1 MNSWSSFPSE
11 MIINFD
17 EKAGN
22 KTFSEIHKV
31 GRHGSVT
38 LQQELTRVDGPLW
51 PPPRVVKF
59 AQLVRQKSEN
69 VDSAFKNNTVT
80 SSPTAI

>member
-1 MNSWSSFPSE
+1 

-22 KTFSEIHKV
+22 KIFSEIHKV

-38 LQQELTRVDGPLW
+38 LQQELARVDDPLW
-51 PPPRVVKF
+51 ATPRVVKF
-59 AQLVRQKSEN
+59 TQLVRQKSEN
-69 VDSAFKNNTVT
+69 VDIAFKNNIVA